1 MKKILVIEDN
11 SLLLDSISDFL
22 KEEGFDIVKAI
33 NGEEGVE
40 LAVRNVPDIILSDIY
55 MPKMN
60 GYEVFDAL
68 KANVTTSLIPF
79 IFISAKAEKEDILYG
94 LKLGADDYIIKPIDF
109 PELLNRILTRI
120 EKAQNTIQ
128 LSEVKYQALFETAN
142 DAILMVRLK
151 DGVVIDANLAASRLL
166 GYTKE
171 ELLKINGDN
180 IFDTSDQDASL
191 FTEPGYRY
199 WSDFVLVDTYW
210 KNKEGARIPI
220 HVSGK
225 RIQLI
230 GENYIFLIAR
240 DITELK
246 LKENA
251 ILASKEKAE
260 ESDRL
265 KSSILAN
272 MSHELRTPLNGILGF
287 AEILKEELR
296 DPEQSSMVD
305 NIRISGKWLMSTLDA
320 ILLLSQ
326 LEAGRISPTLNET
339 NISDVIHSVMTSI
352 ESMAN
357 EKEIVV
363 KNNVPDGLVIS
374 TDEKLFGQLVR
385 QILDNAV
392 KFTIRGEVTVD
403 AKIEEKNGEDWVSV
417 RVSDTGIGIN
427 PEHIEIIF
435 HEFRQVSEG
444 LSRKFQGS
452 GLGLTISKKII
463 QLFRGEIHVESE
475 PGKGSSFYIKFP
487 IPQVLPLSD
496 KKVTPKI
503 TKVVEEK
510 VVSRDQLP
518 LVLIVEDNLMNRE
531 LTSFFLKDICRLDHA
546 RDGRSAIRMAGEK
559 QYAAILMDL
568 NLGDDIDG
576 VETAHKIREIKGY
589 RNLPIIALTG
599 YVLLNEEQKIM
610 SESFSYYLTK
620 PFDRNSIVSIMT
632 KTLSKE

>member
-40 LAVRNVPDIILSDIY
+40 LAVSNVPDIILSDIY

-68 KANVTTSLIPF
+68 KGNVTTSLIPF

-142 DAILMVRLK
+142 DAILMVRLR

-166 GYTKE
+166 GYSKE

-180 IFDTSDQDASL
+180 IFDTSDEDASL

-260 ESDRL
+260 EADRL

-287 AEILKEELR
+287 AEILKEELN

-326 LEAGRISPTLNET
+326 LEAGRISPALNET
-339 NISDVIHSVMTSI
+339 NISDVIHYVMNSI

-363 KNNVPDGLVIS
+363 KNNVPDGLIIC
-374 TDEKLFGQLVR
+374 TDEKLFGQLLR

-403 AKIEEKNGEDWVSV
+403 ASIEEKNGEDWIICQ
-417 RVSDTGIGIN
+417 GI
-427 PEHIEIIF
+427 
-435 HEFRQVSEG
+435 R
-444 LSRKFQGS
+444 
-452 GLGLTISKKII
+452 
-463 QLFRGEIHVESE
+463 
-475 PGKGSSFYIKFP
+475 Y
-487 IPQVLPLSD
+487 
-496 KKVTPKI
+496 
-503 TKVVEEK
+503 
-510 VVSRDQLP
+510 RD
-518 LVLIVEDNLMNRE
+518 R
-531 LTSFFLKDICRLDHA
+531 
-546 RDGRSAIRMAGEK
+546 
-559 QYAAILMDL
+559 Y
-568 NLGDDIDG
+568 
-576 VETAHKIREIKGY
+576 
-589 RNLPIIALTG
+589 
-599 YVLLNEEQKIM
+599 
-610 SESFSYYLTK
+610 
-620 PFDRNSIVSIMT
+620 
-632 KTLSKE
+632 